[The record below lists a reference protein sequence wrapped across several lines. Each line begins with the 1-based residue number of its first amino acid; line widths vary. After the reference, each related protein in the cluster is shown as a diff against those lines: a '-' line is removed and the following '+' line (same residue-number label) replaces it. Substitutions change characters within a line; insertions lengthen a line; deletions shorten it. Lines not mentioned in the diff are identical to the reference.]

1 MSQKRINTINVD
13 EQIKREI
20 EIRNLQ
26 EKHSILLSK
35 CSEQIQ
41 KDSDDIDENE
51 FLKCLMLAAKIDGLL
66 AKQKEL

>member
-1 MSQKRINTINVD
+1 MSEKRINTINVD

-20 EIRNLQ
+20 QIRNLQ
-26 EKHSILLSK
+26 EENSILLSK

-41 KDSDDIDENE
+41 KDSDDIDEDE
-51 FLKCLMLAAKIDGLL
+51 FLKCFILAAKIDGLL